1 MSSPTSKPK
10 IYSRS
15 WNELRHLESVWNNA
29 GQNEASSIQHRTAI
43 QAAHLAN
50 QLNQLNVNNDRL
62 IASKQQMMASNAP
75 SYSSLMQ
82 NERIAEEV
90 LVERLKESITEFMNR
105 PGRHYSYDTSMRWS
119 LEHCDQ
125 IKFSVVISV
134 KKPSDSI

>member
-1 MSSPTSKPK
+1 MSSSSSNKGQQIMSSPTSKPK

-29 GQNEASSIQHRTAI
+29 
-43 QAAHLAN
+43 AN
-50 QLNQLNVNNDRL
+50 QLHQLNVNNDRL

-82 NERIAEEV
+82 NERMAEEV

-125 IKFSVVISV
+125 IKYSVVISV